1 MVGIKLIQRGAVIH
15 FPSATGMYL
24 LAYNGL
30 SLINYI
36 PVYREK
42 FPKCLIL
49 LLNFP
54 HLIPFFWNPSSE
66 NFCLR
71 NPFTLSPTITQC
83 RGKLIRSLAMV
94 YCFFSLSVRLLQ
106 GSKWLSE
113 TLSSAFISQ
122 SESILGRNSLL
133 LCWEYLAHI
142 CTIKD
147 AFVRKV
153 HSYFKIIV
161 RREYMFPSLTDF
173 WTAPIRGCS

>member
-1 MVGIKLIQRGAVIH
+1 MVGIKLIQRGALIH

-94 YCFFSLSVRLLQ
+94 YCFFTVCPSLARVQ
-106 GSKWLSE
+106 MMWSKMSE
-113 TLSSAFISQ
+113 TLSSASISQ

-133 LCWEYLAHI
+133 LCWECLAHI
-142 CTIKD
+142 YTI
-147 AFVRKV
+147 
-153 HSYFKIIV
+153 
-161 RREYMFPSLTDF
+161 
-173 WTAPIRGCS
+173 